1 MNFRRKKSTK
11 CFPVKIL
18 TLDAQLEFNL
28 EVYFFEYS
36 LYFEIIYTNIGCNQM
51 NFSTKPPAAICSIWC
66 AAPSDCERHGIS
78 DFSMKIKKV
87 SSPGWKW
94 IGKVMEQIMVF
105 QIQFLMQFWT
115 VQDQDVPKA
124 SPVPFVFL
132 AKFYPENVAEELVQ
146 EITQHLFFLQVKQS
160 ILNMDIYCPPE
171 ISVLLAS
178 YALQAKVIQWIN
190 WI

>member
-1 MNFRRKKSTK
+1 MNFRRKQKSSK

-28 EVYFFEYS
+28 EVFTHWVIMY
-36 LYFEIIYTNIGCNQM
+36 LIWRINTIL
-51 NFSTKPPAAICSIWC
+51 FSSTRPMAGICLILC
-66 AAPSDCERHGIS
+66 AVPLVFGKHGILACNMRTARAS
-78 DFSMKIKKV
+78 LL
-87 SSPGWKW
+87 GWKW
-94 IGKVMEQIMVF
+94 IVKVNFHKIF
-105 QIQFLMQFWT
+105 DLFLALWLIFFLT
-115 VQDQDVPKA
+115 SVQDQDVPKT

-178 YALQAKVIQWIN
+178 YALQAKV
-190 WI
+190 